1 MRHKVADGMEP
12 LHQKMSAEVGD
23 GGEEELPDD
32 PAVFPF
38 SEEKPSQ
45 SENESGSKRK
55 QQIVTQ
61 RQAGQY
67 FHAAVERLSP
77 QEMLLSAVYIHHA
90 IRHGIEDHFII
101 VSDKVPAVA

>member
-1 MRHKVADGMEP
+1 MRHKVADGMKP
-12 LHQKMSAEVGD
+12 LYQKMSAEVGD
-23 GGEEELPDD
+23 GGEEELSDD

-38 SEEKPSQ
+38 SKEKPSQ

-61 RQAGQY
+61 RQAGQD
-67 FHAAVERLSP
+67 FHAAERLSP
-77 QEMLLSAVYIHHA
+77 QEVLLSAVYIHHA

>member
-1 MRHKVADGMEP
+1 MRHKVADGMKP
-12 LHQKMSAEVGD
+12 LYQKMSAEVGG

-38 SEEKPSQ
+38 AKEKPSQ

-90 IRHGIEDHFII
+90 IRHGIEDHFIV

>member
-1 MRHKVADGMEP
+1 MRHKVADGMKP

-23 GGEEELPDD
+23 GGEEELSDD
-32 PAVFPF
+32 LAVFPF

-67 FHAAVERLSP
+67 FHTAVERLSP

-90 IRHGIEDHFII
+90 IRHGIEDHFIV
-101 VSDKVPAVA
+101 VSDKVPAAA